1 MEGHEVLAFALVA
14 GKQLGS
20 MSKLMTGWLAAGP
33 ACA

>member
-14 GKQLGS
+14 GKQLHE
-20 MSKLMTGWLAAGP
+20 LMTGWLAAGP